1 MFARKSAAL
10 LLSLAFAAASASAA
24 AVSLGNL
31 TVESRPGEPLN
42 AVLEIDDVDLSVSPL
57 LVRVAPPATYERQGV
72 AWPEEVE
79 GLRIAKDS
87 AKNGVRVRVI
97 GNENVEGNFPLL
109 IELNAGGVVTVREY
123 SINAQNGN
131 YVVSPAAQRT
141 KLTAAV
147 PSVSHPGY
155 ALPAATAT
163 DAAQRE
169 TTAKTTNS
177 VASEKYRQAPQRRG
191 RYAPQVVK
199 EYVALNG
206 FSADEP
212 FKVQRDMTLWSIAKL
227 YWPSYQGTTLEQL
240 ASAFTDKNPD
250 AFEKGDASRLI
261 PGATLVPPS
270 LEAVLAVDAEA
281 AFREMHG
288 SAAEIPGPTQNLIQA
303 QRISLDCAES
313 VANAQNALRAKGASV
328 GAVSRAGAKAL
339 AACEAPAAAVST
351 PNESTEMAGTAS
363 AAKPENAALTQ
374 EEVKEEAKKEAQN
387 QPSQAASAS
396 EEGSSAV
403 SSETETSSKAS
414 NSASRAP
421 IPIPSEE
428 ELRPKIEVSA
438 TAVMP
443 TADGAGASETAQPA
457 PAVSTEAAAAV
468 ATTPDEAAASA
479 PEGTDAPAA
488 DATVENAEQRSASN
502 TPQGAVEPERTTSS
516 DASQSV
522 QTNVSAASNE
532 ETGRAEAKATDSK
545 TASADAGGLSMPWI
559 ALIAIVAAILGG
571 LAWMRT
577 RKDDAPQGDDEGDN
591 APKTGSIKFTS
602 VEPAT
607 AAQLRAVDAT
617 VSEAVK
623 NGTTAGAMGAGAV
636 EYVRAQIEEAKAEA
650 PSHQDASEKTPV
662 TVQAEPTA
670 SAAATISDEEAAQSV
685 RATGGA
691 EGAEGAETKPAG
703 AEAVL
708 GAFPQG
714 NYVPPKEQPWLDPN
728 DDELPPLDDESA
740 PPPGAS
746 AVDLSAAMA
755 GVTLDLEETGG
766 SRQAAPTE
774 PAISALDAARA
785 EAREVRKAQEA
796 QAAEAASK
804 TSEVE
809 SGSEESDF
817 EPITAT
823 RYVAP
828 LEPEPMEAPLEK
840 PLATE
845 AVDGTRADESAQ
857 ETAEAKRAMTTEEKA
872 DELEES
878 KFSERRPSEKE
889 RAQWSAYDG
898 KLKLA
903 NSFIGLGAL
912 KEAHELLEEV
922 RRHGSEEQRQQA
934 AFLEERISS
943 RL

>member
-79 GLRIAKDS
+79 GLRIAKDP

-97 GNENVEGNFPLL
+97 GNESVEGNFPLL

-123 SINAQNGN
+123 SISAQNGN

-155 ALPAATAT
+155 SLPAATAA
-163 DAAQRE
+163 DPAQRE
-169 TTAKTTNS
+169 TTTAKTTNS
-177 VASEKYRQAPQRRG
+177 AAPEETRQASQRRG

-313 VANAQNALRAKGASV
+313 VANAQNALRAKSASV

-339 AACEAPAAAVST
+339 AVCEAPAAAVST
-351 PNESTEMAGTAS
+351 STESTETAGTAP
-363 AAKPENAALTQ
+363 AAMPENGVLTQ
-374 EEVKEEAKKEAQN
+374 GEVTEEAQN
-387 QPSQAASAS
+387 QPNPAPS
-396 EEGSSAV
+396 EEAPSAI
-403 SSETETSSKAS
+403 SSESGESNAT

-438 TAVMP
+438 RAVMP
-443 TADGAGASETAQPA
+443 AANGEAMSNTSQPV
-457 PAVSTEAAAAV
+457 PAATEAPAAV
-468 ATTPDEAAASA
+468 ATTDDTAASA
-479 PEGTDAPAA
+479 PEEKDSTATDSTAETAGQSS
-488 DATVENAEQRSASN
+488 ATN
-502 TPQGAVEPERTTSS
+502 TPQGTVEAQSATAS
-516 DASQSV
+516 DASLSA
-522 QTNVSAASNE
+522 QTNVNVASND
-532 ETGRAEAKATDSK
+532 ETDAREAKASDSK
-545 TASADAGGLSMPWI
+545 MANETAGGLSMPWI

-577 RKDDAPQGDDEGDN
+577 RKDDTPQGDDEGDN
-591 APKTGSIKFTS
+591 TPKTGSIKFTS

-650 PSHQDASEKTPV
+650 PSHQDASETKPV
-662 TVQAEPTA
+662 TAQAEPTE
-670 SAAATISDEEAAQSV
+670 STAATGSDDQAEK
-685 RATGGA
+685 RAHA
-691 EGAEGAETKPAG
+691 SSG
-703 AEAVL
+703 AEAKSAGTEADL

-714 NYVPPKEQPWLDPN
+714 NYVPPAEQPWLDPN
-728 DDELPPLDDESA
+728 DDELPPLDEESA

-766 SRQAAPTE
+766 SRQAAPIE

-796 QAAEAASK
+796 KAAEASSK
-804 TSEVE
+804 TTEVNE
-809 SGSEESDF
+809 GSEESDF

-845 AVDGTRADESAQ
+845 AVSGESAQ
-857 ETAEAKRAMTTEEKA
+857 EKADAKTAITVEDKA